1 MDESM
6 VPAKT
11 ISFDATEAFSQGGF
25 LLQSQLEMDL
35 AIQTVKINQQHTVI
49 SALSNLDCTTL
60 QFMWLWKINLEAS
73 TPSSWHLRIT
83 LRYIIQLQSTSGY
96 QRKETGLQAIRSLAV
111 TEVTPLL
118 WQDTIPQSRSEE
130 CLRYSGEDDYHELL
144 RHRDVSGNNA
154 HAQFCAL
161 TGCPPSDPVKDKKY
175 PAPKKSLYGRTVSQ
189 LSSQR
194 IAYSFSAALNNTL
207 LLSQV
212 ILGATLT
219 ALGASVSSHILITIF
234 GVMNTIIAGLV
245 AYLKSRG
252 QPMRARMYRDDL
264 ERLVDEIENS
274 EVMWRGISDGI
285 HGYDEID
292 TDEVTVRSEVARL
305 TRLYERAVRLN
316 GQNNP
321 DMYMAGAGG
330 FDGNT
335 SGGVRPS
342 RGGPGLSPG
351 AQNVA
356 LPVINAA
363 AAPQPSQGYPGPAV
377 PPVSNPEDAAPATKA
392 DMNKPDDNA
401 KEENK
406 GEIRGDGKKTSTDGT
421 GDGDGSVVEP
431 LASKPVTDTSNSAA
445 APTPDA
451 TQETP
456 PSQPQSQMPL
466 PVDDPDASPAT
477 AARLKPKRTKSNGK
491 GHETSINAQKV
502 SGDDEP

>member
-1 MDESM
+1 M
-6 VPAKT
+6 PH
-11 ISFDATEAFSQGGF
+11 G
-25 LLQSQLEMDL
+25 
-35 AIQTVKINQQHTVI
+35 
-49 SALSNLDCTTL
+49 
-60 QFMWLWKINLEAS
+60 
-73 TPSSWHLRIT
+73 
-83 LRYIIQLQSTSGY
+83 
-96 QRKETGLQAIRSLAV
+96 SLPV

-118 WQDTIPQSRSEE
+118 WQDALPQSRSEE
-130 CLRYSGEDDYHELL
+130 CLQYYGEDDHYEPLKHK
-144 RHRDVSGNNA
+144 DVSGNNP

-161 TGCPPSDPVKDKKY
+161 TGCPPSNLAKERKY
-175 PAPKKSLYGRTVSQ
+175 QAPKKSLYGRTVSQ

-194 IAYSFSAALNNTL
+194 VAYTFSAALNNTL
-207 LLSQV
+207 MLSQV
-212 ILGATLT
+212 ILGAVLT
-219 ALGASVSSHILITIF
+219 ALGASASSHILITIF
-234 GVMNTIIAGLV
+234 GVMNTIIAGLI

-264 ERLVDEIENS
+264 ERLVDEFENS

-316 GQNNP
+316 GMNNP

-342 RGGPGLSPG
+342 RGGPGLSTG

-356 LPVINAA
+356 LPVVNAA
-363 AAPQPSQGYPGPAV
+363 AAPQPSQRYPGPAV

-392 DMNKPDDNA
+392 GMNKPDDKA
-401 KEENK
+401 KEEK
-406 GEIRGDGKKTSTDGT
+406 KEEIRSDGKKPSTDEKC
-421 GDGDGSVVEP
+421 DGGGSVAQP
-431 LASKPVTDTSNSAA
+431 LASKPVTDTSSSAA
-445 APTPDA
+445 APTPAAIQA
-451 TQETP
+451 TPQ
-456 PSQPQSQMPL
+456 SQPQSQMPL

-491 GHETSINAQKV
+491 EHETGSNAKKV
-502 SGDDEP
+502 SGDGEL